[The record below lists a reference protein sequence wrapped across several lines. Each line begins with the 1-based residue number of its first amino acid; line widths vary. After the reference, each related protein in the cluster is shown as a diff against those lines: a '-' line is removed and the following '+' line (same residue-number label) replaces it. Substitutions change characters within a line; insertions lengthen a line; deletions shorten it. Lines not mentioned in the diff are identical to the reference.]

1 MTIPVWLG
9 IFGAIALGGLIS
21 FLLFFIK
28 DSRKRLVHDRKS
40 TVLLADCGLLFIML
54 LAIVAAI
61 FLYLDW
67 QAQLNYFLG
76 N

>member
-1 MTIPVWLG
+1 MWLG
-9 IFGAIALGGLIS
+9 VFGAIAVIGLIS

-28 DSRKRLVHDRKS
+28 DSRLRMEYKKKS
-40 TVLLADCGLLFIML
+40 TVLLVDCGLLFIML
-54 LAIVAAI
+54 VAIAAAI

-67 QAQLNYFLG
+67 QAQLNYFLA

>member
-28 DSRKRLVHDRKS
+28 DS
-40 TVLLADCGLLFIML
+40 
-54 LAIVAAI
+54 
-61 FLYLDW
+61 
-67 QAQLNYFLG
+67 
-76 N
+76 